1 MSQVQGQQFQTPIN
15 IASIDLPN
23 SGGYFEEEG
32 VYKMI
37 VQKAE
42 FKSAK
47 NNQANSMLALTLK
60 CIEGVHNGK
69 TGTHNLNLYNQNPD
83 AARIAFSELA
93 AYVTAMGADPMLQN
107 TAQLCGKPF
116 FVYVSVTESPSKNDP
131 NKTYKNNNYSDWAY
145 ADGTPIVKNQFGAT
159 QGAAQGQTYASP
171 QAVAPQVAPVAPQ
184 AAAQPQYAPQATQA
198 AAVQPQQQQYAPQT
212 APQAVAP
219 QVAPVQQQPQYAPQ
233 AAAPQVAP
241 AQQFAPQ
248 AAAPFAPPQ
257 G

>member
-184 AAAQPQYAPQATQA
+184 AAAQPQYAPQAAQVA
-198 AAVQPQQQQYAPQT
+198 PVQPQQ
-212 APQAVAP
+212 
-219 QVAPVQQQPQYAPQ
+219 QQQPQYAPQ